1 MTDRAELT
9 LNEVVLLL
17 RARNTNLSTRAANL
31 LDAQAEVIEQQTL
44 VADRLRVSCRED
56 TAAQAAEI
64 KKLTEL
70 LKTCSS

>member
-44 VADRLRVSCRED
+44 VADRLRVSWRED